1 MKTAESSL
9 TKKAFDRLVSNKL
22 SLFGGVYILFL
33 VVLAIFTPL
42 IAPYDYAY
50 QDLNLGPSGPSAE
63 HLLGTDTLGR
73 DLLPRMMYGIRI

>member
-1 MKTAESSL
+1 MNTAESSL

-50 QDLNLGPSGPSAE
+50 QDLNLGPSGPSAD
-63 HLLGTDTLGR
+63 HLLGTDTLGS
-73 DLLPRMMYGIRI
+73 DLLTRI

>member
-1 MKTAESSL
+1 MNTAETSL
-9 TKKAFDRLVSNKL
+9 AKKAFGRLVSNKL
-22 SLFGGVYILFL
+22 SLFGGIYVLLLI
-33 VVLAIFTPL
+33 VLAIFTPL

-73 DLLPRMMYGIRI
+73 DLLLSLIHI